1 MKRTLNIQGL
11 DCAHCAMTLETLIK
25 GIEGVEKCSVNF
37 STQKIILDV
46 KSQKVMEQVVKT
58 VGFFEEVKIVDKDN
72 DVHELKKERAR
83 DLTLI
88 LISTVFFVVGILLEH
103 FVDYGAWVYVK
114 YVAYGIAYLVVGYPI
129 FLKTFKGFFTKNIF
143 NENFLM
149 TIASVGAMV
158 LGEYVESVAVVLL
171 YQVGEFLQSL
181 AVGNSRRSIKNLVN
195 IRSEVAT
202 KLVDGNQIEIAPE
215 KLNVGD
221 VILVRAGE
229 KIPVDAVVLSGQSE
243 LDTKSITGEFLL
255 RPVGVGDEV
264 LSGCINAGGVNLT
277 LKVSKKYVDSTV
289 AKILEMV
296 ENALD
301 KKTRTEKTITVFARY
316 YTPIVCLLAVLIA
329 FVVPTFVYIFT
340 GSFPLAQWAKRALVL
355 LVISCPCAIVISIP
369 LAYFCSIGYSAKQG
383 VLVKGSNYLDVLS
396 KVKTVAFDKTGTLT
410 RGEFSIK
417 KVVGDKTLDYAVC
430 AEKGSSHPIS
440 KPFKA
445 LASPFEA
452 TETTEV
458 AGKGVICIINGKKV
472 LVGNYKLLDDNG
484 IQYEKQQSIAT
495 VVYVAEENE
504 CIGFVE
510 LDDELKPNAKK
521 ALAQI
526 KKAGVKNL
534 VLVTGDNINGAERIA
549 CELGE
554 MDSIYSDV
562 LPNQKA
568 DIIKQLKK
576 QNVTA
581 YVGDG
586 INDVPVMTVADCA
599 LSMGKLGSSATVD
612 ASDVVLATD
621 NLEAIAN
628 AIVIAKKTRARVVE
642 NLVFSLI
649 AKAVFMVFGLLGV
662 LPMWLAVVA
671 DVGVMLLAVLN
682 STRIKL

>member
-1 MKRTLNIQGL
+1 M
-11 DCAHCAMTLETLIK
+11 
-25 GIEGVEKCSVNF
+25 
-37 STQKIILDV
+37 
-46 KSQKVMEQVVKT
+46 
-58 VGFFEEVKIVDKDN
+58 
-72 DVHELKKERAR
+72 
-83 DLTLI
+83 
-88 LISTVFFVVGILLEH
+88 
-103 FVDYGAWVYVK
+103 
-114 YVAYGIAYLVVGYPI
+114 
-129 FLKTFKGFFTKNIF
+129 
-143 NENFLM
+143 
-149 TIASVGAMV
+149 
-158 LGEYVESVAVVLL
+158 
-171 YQVGEFLQSL
+171 
-181 AVGNSRRSIKNLVN
+181 
-195 IRSEVAT
+195 
-202 KLVDGNQIEIAPE
+202 
-215 KLNVGD
+215 
-221 VILVRAGE
+221 
-229 KIPVDAVVLSGQSE
+229 
-243 LDTKSITGEFLL
+243 
-255 RPVGVGDEV
+255 
-264 LSGCINAGGVNLT
+264 
-277 LKVSKKYVDSTV
+277 
-289 AKILEMV
+289 
-296 ENALD
+296 
-301 KKTRTEKTITVFARY
+301 
-316 YTPIVCLLAVLIA
+316 
-329 FVVPTFVYIFT
+329 
-340 GSFPLAQWAKRALVL
+340 
-355 LVISCPCAIVISIP
+355 
-369 LAYFCSIGYSAKQG
+369 
-383 VLVKGSNYLDVLS
+383 LVKGSNYLDVLS

-549 CELGE
+549 CELCE